1 MCPRRCAGDLKGGAW
16 RMRLPR
22 RFGPQGVAFI
32 PCVRYWRFT
41 DKARTQGHRFG
52 IPKRTPRNA
61 IADTPPQKEL

>member
-1 MCPRRCAGDLKGGAW
+1 
-16 RMRLPR
+16 MRLPR
-22 RFGPQGVAFI
+22 RFGPKGFAFI

-41 DKARTQGHRFG
+41 DKARTPGHRFG

>member
-1 MCPRRCAGDLKGGAW
+1 MCPGGVPGDPKGGAW
-16 RMRLPR
+16 RMRLPAASAR
-22 RFGPQGVAFI
+22 KGFAFI

-52 IPKRTPRNA
+52 ILKRTPRNA

>member
-1 MCPRRCAGDLKGGAW
+1 MCPGGVPGTGKEGHGVCACPAASARKG
-16 RMRLPR
+16 
-22 RFGPQGVAFI
+22 FAFI

-41 DKARTQGHRFG
+41 DKARTPGHRFG